1 MAEPHQVNLSG
12 VSSTI
17 SFGLTN
23 IPTKKNE
30 DNYSVDLSHDIL
42 GISSFGIFDGHDG
55 KVASASCSKSLN
67 KNIVKR
73 LNNFLQAESSS
84 SHDAKLTLLDKL
96 FRDATESCCEETD
109 ALLRESVDDGTTMV
123 SLFIIERSDGSTR
136 VYCPW
141 IGDSRSMMCKYFER
155 KSPKFMALTEDHNLY
170 LRREIERIRLELPE
184 DSVPNNLFARP
195 SELTTIDENHFFKVY
210 NLNSYE
216 KYYYIQRY
224 GFIHSL
230 LLDTSN
236 NKNTS

>member
-1 MAEPHQVNLSG
+1 
-12 VSSTI
+12 
-17 SFGLTN
+17 
-23 IPTKKNE
+23 
-30 DNYSVDLSHDIL
+30 
-42 GISSFGIFDGHDG
+42 
-55 KVASASCSKSLN
+55 
-67 KNIVKR
+67 
-73 LNNFLQAESSS
+73 
-84 SHDAKLTLLDKL
+84 
-96 FRDATESCCEETD
+96 
-109 ALLRESVDDGTTMV
+109 
-123 SLFIIERSDGSTR
+123 
-136 VYCPW
+136 
-141 IGDSRSMMCKYFER
+141 
-155 KSPKFMALTEDHNLY
+155 MALTEDHNLY